1 MGIVQ
6 VEGLFIETP
15 FTNSRLKL
23 RIVELALEVYIAKAV
38 TEAPGLDYDENFIMK
53 CKYNSITNVLMNSTF
68 KLTKNLSS
76 NKNAEPCNRKAVRR
90 VVSRRLS
97 L

>member
-38 TEAPGLDYDENFIMK
+38 TEAPGLDYNEMKVKFNFE
-53 CKYNSITNVLMNSTF
+53 CTYDFNVQVHI
-68 KLTKNLSS
+68 KLNFSKTKMPS
-76 NKNAEPCNRKAVRR
+76 PVTGRR
-90 VVSRRLS
+90 
-97 L
+97 

>member
-23 RIVELALEVYIAKAV
+23 RIVELALEVYIAKAI
-38 TEAPGLDYDENFIMK
+38 TEAPGLDYNEMK
-53 CKYNSITNVLMNSTF
+53 IQLSFECTDDFNVKVHVIL
-68 KLTKNLSS
+68 NLSS

>member
-38 TEAPGLDYDENFIMK
+38 TEAPGLDYNEMKAQFNFE
-53 CKYNSITNVLMNSTF
+53 CTNEFNVQVHVI
-68 KLTKNLSS
+68 LSLS
-76 NKNAEPCNRKAVRR
+76 LNKNAEPCNRKAVRR